1 MGGLLGRTFK
11 VLSWVMFGK
20 LSDDEKKKIVSFL
33 EVAQKEA
40 KKVEIS
46 ANKKGELSL
55 RYRKEF

>member
-1 MGGLLGRTFK
+1 MDGLLGRTFK

-33 EVAQKEA
+33 EVAKAEA